1 MFVHVYSAIYNEA
14 FPKTRVKMK
23 YYHRKPWLTEVLKN
37 SIRQKNKLFKLSKK
51 YPVTD
56 SIGKYKTYRSTL
68 NKLLKRW
75 ENCITKNFSVDIETI
90 CKRHGD
96 SRFQDSRFKIALLLP
111 IKHKIIYITVKSTWN
126 VNTSTNTAMHY
137 HGSKGSWK
145 SCRIYGL
152 LVCYTYSKYISTGV
166 QRVQQN
172 KKKHKM
178 TLPVI
183 MYQQHMR
190 YMTSTLFN

>member
-1 MFVHVYSAIYNEA
+1 MIHRVIVDA
-14 FPKTRVKMK
+14 FFSPHGMWKV
-23 YYHRKPWLTEVLKN
+23 
-37 SIRQKNKLFKLSKK
+37 SINLCNLHHFDSETSHHFKS
-51 YPVTD
+51 
-56 SIGKYKTYRSTL
+56 
-68 NKLLKRW
+68 
-75 ENCITKNFSVDIETI
+75 NFSSLSVT
-90 CKRHGD
+90 RHV
-96 SRFQDSRFKIALLLP
+96 SLFQKCCHSNIKINLKFRFRFKIALLLP
-111 IKHKIIYITVKSTWN
+111 IKHRIIYITVKSTWN

-166 QRVQQN
+166 QRVQQK